1 MTTTTTTTAG
11 RKTPLEDVPGAEQ
24 VTEQIREYSDQVVAS
39 AKTFGNY
46 ALDAYEQAA
55 NAVLEVQSKA
65 AASIKA
71 DWLPSFVPA
80 VINAGVT
87 FSEDVN
93 RAYVKAA
100 RTALA

>member
-1 MTTTTTTTAG
+1 MTTPTTK
-11 RKTPLEDVPGAEQ
+11 KTPLEELPGAEQ
-24 VTEQIREYSDQVVAS
+24 VTEQIREYSDQIVAS

-55 NAVLEVQSKA
+55 NAVLEVQSKT

-80 VINAGVT
+80 AINAGVT

-93 RAYVKAA
+93 RAYLKAA
-100 RTALA
+100 RAALAA